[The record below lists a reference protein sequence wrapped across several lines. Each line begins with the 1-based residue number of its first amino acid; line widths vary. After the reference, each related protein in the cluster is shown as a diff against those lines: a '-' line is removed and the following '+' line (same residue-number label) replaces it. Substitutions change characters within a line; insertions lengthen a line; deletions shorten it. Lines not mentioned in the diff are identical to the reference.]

1 MESILGIRFLSVGKR
16 RSMDNKRELLDKT
29 ETLGTYLERLL
40 KDDENYLVKEL
51 TRRLEIQA
59 GSISEAEDFVKQ
71 TLIDIAQEN
80 SYVSDHKNI
89 KQRLEELR

>member
-1 MESILGIRFLSVGKR
+1 MESLMGIRYLVVGKR
-16 RSMDNKRELLDKT
+16 KSPLTGTYSDKI
-29 ETLGTYLERLL
+29 ENLGTYLERLL

-80 SYVSDHKNI
+80 SYVSDHKDI

>member
-1 MESILGIRFLSVGKR
+1 MKSILGIRFLSVGKR

-51 TRRLEIQA
+51 TRRLEIEA
-59 GSISEAEDFVKQ
+59 DSISEAEDFVKQ
-71 TLIDIAQEN
+71 VLIDIAQEN
-80 SYVSDHKNI
+80 SCVSNSKNI
-89 KQRLEELR
+89 NQRLEELR